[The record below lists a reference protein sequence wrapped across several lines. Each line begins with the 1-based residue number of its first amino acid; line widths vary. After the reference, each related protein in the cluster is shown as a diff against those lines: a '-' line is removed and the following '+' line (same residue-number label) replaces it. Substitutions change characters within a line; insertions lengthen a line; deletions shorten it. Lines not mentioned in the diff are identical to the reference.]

1 MTEGAGQHLYDA
13 VSAQKHQVVDSFAD
27 QREQLRK
34 AVADQ
39 RLAAMPE
46 EMRRAALGPSAQVSR
61 EIVDAL
67 RAIIAQEVTR
77 QLDLAICAM
86 LARAAE
92 TEEGAALSAEATHS

>member
-13 VSAQKHQVVDSFAD
+13 ISAQKHQVVDSFAD

-46 EMRRAALGPSAQVSR
+46 EMRRADRKSV
-61 EIVDAL
+61 V
-67 RAIIAQEVTR
+67 
-77 QLDLAICAM
+77 
-86 LARAAE
+86 
-92 TEEGAALSAEATHS
+92 

>member
-61 EIVDAL
+61 EIV
-67 RAIIAQEVTR
+67 EPW
-77 QLDLAICAM
+77 
-86 LARAAE
+86 
-92 TEEGAALSAEATHS
+92 

>member
-1 MTEGAGQHLYDA
+1 VTEGAGQHLYDA

-86 LARAAE
+86 LARAAK

>member
-13 VSAQKHQVVDSFAD
+13 ISAQKHQAVDSFAD

>member
-13 VSAQKHQVVDSFAD
+13 ISAQKHQVVDSFAD

-46 EMRRAALGPSAQVSR
+46 EMRRAALGTSAQVSR